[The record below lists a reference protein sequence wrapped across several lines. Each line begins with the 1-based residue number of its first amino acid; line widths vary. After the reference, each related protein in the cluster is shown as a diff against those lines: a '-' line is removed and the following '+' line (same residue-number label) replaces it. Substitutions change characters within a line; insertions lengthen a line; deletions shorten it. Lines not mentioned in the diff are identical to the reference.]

1 MGQGKERALK
11 IKVCLQSHSHA
22 QPLPPPSLA
31 YFSRQTIRGRGYLP
45 PLMAKGLEADQRSR
59 PYGTE
64 KAKQMVWKA
73 RGFRSG
79 SENKRQLK
87 QTKVEKKI

>member
-1 MGQGKERALK
+1 
-11 IKVCLQSHSHA
+11 
-22 QPLPPPSLA
+22 
-31 YFSRQTIRGRGYLP
+31 
-45 PLMAKGLEADQRSR
+45 MAKGLEADQRSR